1 MTRTLTRAF
10 LVALLALACIYT
22 YRLEVPET
30 RSHSAGGITDIS
42 ATTKNGRIAIAGTGD
57 TAVNISI
64 VRVAYGRNEEDA
76 RKAIA
81 NVVVTNS
88 LVGSQ
93 LQLNAEMP
101 GGNRNY
107 GASFQVSSPP
117 AVGLVLATTN
127 GEVTA
132 TSMTSGVSATTTNGR
147 IGLTDT
153 RGAASLNTT
162 NGAVEV
168 AVHRGSV
175 DAHTTNGTVDC
186 DIAEL
191 RTSETVILQTTNG
204 AVILL
209 LPADVSATV
218 DATTTNGT
226 ITINDFTVS
235 YEIQETGHVR
245 GRIGSGV
252 SAINISTTNGNVIV
266 RRRS

>member
-1 MTRTLTRAF
+1 MIRTTTRIA
-10 LVALLALACIYT
+10 LVGLLAVACVYT

-42 ATTKNGRIAIAGTGD
+42 ATTKNGRIAVAGTGD
-57 TAVNISI
+57 TAVNIAI

-81 NVVVTNS
+81 NVIVTNS
-88 LVGSQ
+88 LVGSE
-93 LQLNAEMP
+93 LQLKAEMP

-127 GEVTA
+127 GEITA
-132 TSMTSGVSATTTNGR
+132 AGMTRSISATTTNGR

-153 RGAASLNTT
+153 RGPASLSTT
-162 NGAVEV
+162 NGTIEV
-168 AVHRGSV
+168 AVHRGSI
-175 DAHTTNGTVDC
+175 DARTTNGVIDC
-186 DIAEL
+186 DVAEL
-191 RTSETVILQTTNG
+191 RTSETIMLQTTNG
-204 AVILL
+204 AVTLL

-235 YEIQETGHVR
+235 YEVQETGHVR

-252 SAINISTTNGNVIV
+252 SAISISTTNGDVVV